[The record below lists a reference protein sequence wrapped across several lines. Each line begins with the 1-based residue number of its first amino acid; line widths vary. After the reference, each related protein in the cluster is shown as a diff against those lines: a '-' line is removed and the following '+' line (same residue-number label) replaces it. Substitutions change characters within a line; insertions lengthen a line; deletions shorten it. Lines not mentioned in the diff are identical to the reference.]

1 MVRRLAWVLIAAVIA
16 AGLGI
21 PVSAA
26 ERTGTIRISMDY
38 GKNGTD
44 GGEVALYL
52 VAEPLDTGYRL
63 GEAYG
68 GGIIR
73 KEDACSPEL
82 ALWLADRKIAD
93 GVLQKLDPQGT
104 AEFTGL
110 EEGLY
115 LVLQTTAPQGWYC
128 AAPFLVPVPLDGQW
142 EVLAY
147 PKNSVLLTESPKTR
161 QRPMPL
167 FAAMGLVLS
176 GTGLYFC
183 MEKLRKK

>member
-1 MVRRLAWVLIAAVIA
+1 MVKRLAWILTAAVLA

-26 ERTGTIRISMDY
+26 EGNGAVRISMDY
-38 GKNGTD
+38 GENVTG
-44 GGEVALYL
+44 GGEVALYY
-52 VAEPLDTGYRL
+52 VAEPLDAGYRL

-82 ALWLADRKIAD
+82 AFWLADRESAG
-93 GVLQKLDPQGT
+93 GVCRKLDPQGM

-115 LVLQTTAPQGWYC
+115 LVIQTAAPQGWYC

-147 PKNSVLLTESPKTR
+147 PKSSVLLTESPRTG
-161 QRPMPL
+161 QRPAPL

-183 MEKLRKK
+183 LEKLRKK